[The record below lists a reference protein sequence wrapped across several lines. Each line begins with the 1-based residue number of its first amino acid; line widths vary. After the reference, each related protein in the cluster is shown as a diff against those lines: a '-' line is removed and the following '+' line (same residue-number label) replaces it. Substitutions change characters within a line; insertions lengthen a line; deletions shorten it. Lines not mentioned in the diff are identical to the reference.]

1 MRIQV
6 HVDEVVWADV
16 PINDI
21 IDEMLAVETPR
32 TVTELSELLGRS
44 LKLLALVPD
53 SLVKQLNA
61 TQIGIITGV
70 LRTQLE
76 RYSAQQADA

>member
-6 HVDEVVWADV
+6 HVDEVVWTDV
-16 PINDI
+16 PLSDI
-21 IDEMLAVETPR
+21 IDEMLAVETPS

-53 SLVKQLNA
+53 SLVNQLNA
-61 TQIGIITGV
+61 VQIEIITGV

-76 RYSAQQADA
+76 RYSAQRAEG